1 MVIPALWRKLLRDI
15 THLSGQILTIALVVA
30 SGVACYVALQTA
42 WVSLSISRD
51 AYQQEYDLADVF
63 ARCRRA
69 PERLAAAIADI
80 PGVELVYTRVVGRAF
95 LPLLNDP
102 QPVTATLVS
111 IPDDSPPPLNGI
123 RLSSG
128 VFPEA
133 GRSQVLLLEHYARAQ
148 DLHAG
153 DTFEAIV
160 GGNRTEFVISGLA
173 LSPEYIL
180 PMAEGDNAPD
190 EDRFAIVWV
199 PRSDLA
205 ALLGL
210 QGAFNDVVLRVDPT
224 TPIVT
229 VIEALDPLL
238 DPWGSVGANGQKDH
252 LSVRALNNEL
262 MQLKAMATV
271 VPMIFL
277 GVSAFLLNVMMSRLI
292 RLQRSQIA
300 SLKALGYGNT
310 ALVLH
315 YSGVL
320 VVIIA
325 VGSVMGS
332 ALGAWLGR
340 LMLNLYGDFFRFPSL
355 TWVTG
360 WGVMAQASLL
370 SLVSGAAGAWG
381 SLRQAV
387 SLPPAEAMRP
397 ESPGVYHDGWWQKW
411 LSLMAGP
418 SVMMVL
424 REQLRRP
431 IRTALTIVTLAAA
444 AAIMVLGRYSYEA
457 FGRMMELQG
466 TFAWREDMAI
476 TLSDP
481 IAASDLESWRTWEGV
496 QGMEL
501 HRVQG
506 VRLHAGAFTR
516 DAALTVVPD
525 PSELRG
531 IVDIEGQ
538 LQPMR
543 EGGLLM
549 TSVMAEL
556 LHVEVGDMVGIEL
569 LAMDRD
575 LVALP
580 VVGFVEEPF
589 GLNAYVTA
597 PTWWARQDEA
607 PAYNLVVMKVDPGA
621 LDAVQARLLEIPRVA
636 GILRKRDFF
645 ARFDEDMGGMML
657 WMTLIL
663 SLGATVIGVGVVYN
677 HARIS
682 LAVRSRDLASL
693 RVLGYTQSE
702 VARLFHTE
710 MALQILIA
718 TPVGL
723 WMGHQLSAWLGTL
736 VPAEIFRFPE
746 VRSWQTSLAAAGI
759 LIVAGVLS
767 GWLMRS
773 RLLALDMIGALKAR
787 D

>member
-1 MVIPALWRKLLRDI
+1 
-15 THLSGQILTIALVVA
+15 
-30 SGVACYVALQTA
+30 
-42 WVSLSISRD
+42 
-51 AYQQEYDLADVF
+51 
-63 ARCRRA
+63 
-69 PERLAAAIADI
+69 
-80 PGVELVYTRVVGRAF
+80 
-95 LPLLNDP
+95 
-102 QPVTATLVS
+102 
-111 IPDDSPPPLNGI
+111 
-123 RLSSG
+123 
-128 VFPEA
+128 
-133 GRSQVLLLEHYARAQ
+133 
-148 DLHAG
+148 
-153 DTFEAIV
+153 
-160 GGNRTEFVISGLA
+160 
-173 LSPEYIL
+173 
-180 PMAEGDNAPD
+180 
-190 EDRFAIVWV
+190 
-199 PRSDLA
+199 
-205 ALLGL
+205 
-210 QGAFNDVVLRVDPT
+210 
-224 TPIVT
+224 
-229 VIEALDPLL
+229 
-238 DPWGSVGANGQKDH
+238 
-252 LSVRALNNEL
+252 
-262 MQLKAMATV
+262 
-271 VPMIFL
+271 
-277 GVSAFLLNVMMSRLI
+277 
-292 RLQRSQIA
+292 
-300 SLKALGYGNT
+300 
-310 ALVLH
+310 
-315 YSGVL
+315 
-320 VVIIA
+320 
-325 VGSVMGS
+325 
-332 ALGAWLGR
+332 
-340 LMLNLYGDFFRFPSL
+340 
-355 TWVTG
+355 
-360 WGVMAQASLL
+360 
-370 SLVSGAAGAWG
+370 
-381 SLRQAV
+381 
-387 SLPPAEAMRP
+387 
-397 ESPGVYHDGWWQKW
+397 
-411 LSLMAGP
+411 
-418 SVMMVL
+418 
-424 REQLRRP
+424 
-431 IRTALTIVTLAAA
+431 
-444 AAIMVLGRYSYEA
+444 
-457 FGRMMELQG
+457 
-466 TFAWREDMAI
+466 
-476 TLSDP
+476 
-481 IAASDLESWRTWEGV
+481 
-496 QGMEL
+496 
-501 HRVQG
+501 
-506 VRLHAGAFTR
+506 
-516 DAALTVVPD
+516 
-525 PSELRG
+525 
-531 IVDIEGQ
+531 VDIEGQ